1 MSISYIKYSVGGEMD
16 NLKQDYRWVK
26 YVIGVSALL
35 TVAYFIDDFDSMTT
49 NNVIKALLWTI
60 RNVIHISLL
69 IGWGASLQQRIINVR
84 VRRCLVSVSVLMI
97 FWLTA
102 KVLKWN
108 FIPDRTYWFGR
119 YLWYSYYIPMI
130 LIPLLGVFIID
141 YMGKPEEYRNHRRLY
156 ALYIPA
162 FAILIGIFTNDLH
175 QLAFSFPQGIDQFD
189 FTFFSENSTLSP
201 LRGSDLRC

>member
-84 VRRCLVSVSVLMI
+84 VRRCLVSVSV
-97 FWLTA
+97 
-102 KVLKWN
+102 
-108 FIPDRTYWFGR
+108 
-119 YLWYSYYIPMI
+119 
-130 LIPLLGVFIID
+130 
-141 YMGKPEEYRNHRRLY
+141 
-156 ALYIPA
+156 A
-162 FAILIGIFTNDLH
+162 FCKLF
-175 QLAFSFPQGIDQFD
+175 
-189 FTFFSENSTLSP
+189 
-201 LRGSDLRC
+201 

>member
-141 YMGKPEEYRNHRRLY
+141 YMGKPEEYRNHRRLC
-156 ALYIPA
+156 AL
-162 FAILIGIFTNDLH
+162 
-175 QLAFSFPQGIDQFD
+175 
-189 FTFFSENSTLSP
+189 
-201 LRGSDLRC
+201 